1 MEQTNFEKY
10 IQNAGLEAKPH
21 QSDAV
26 AWMVEREKNDYEA
39 VRGGIIADEMGLGKT
54 IMMIGTML
62 ANFQQ
67 RTLVVLPLALLKQWA
82 SEIKRTTGHTSL
94 VYHGA
99 MKSRTTLAMLTAAP
113 VVITTYGEIAMS
125 DDPMTASKIPSILH
139 ELRWDRVIFDEAHHM
154 RNKASSK
161 KKSSQKFIG
170 GRSIKATTRWMITGT
185 PVQNR
190 MSDIYA
196 LFEIL
201 GFKKT
206 VTPDEFIEKCM
217 LRRTKE
223 DVGIHISKKV
233 VEEIEVPWKHKE
245 EHELACD
252 VHSLI
257 QEKSSLGVST
267 EFTDALMDS
276 YNLEGMNA
284 NFKMMVILQRA
295 RQMCVYPALMK
306 AKVEELMD
314 EGFMFD
320 EDYIAR
326 KAMKCSSKLDAVCDK
341 ILERKDNENCKIVF
355 CHYKMEID
363 EIQQRL
369 IKEGMHVCV
378 IDGRTKKKERQGI
391 LTGKSDVLILQIQT
405 GCEGLNLQQFNE
417 VYFVTPHWN
426 PAVEDQ
432 AVARCHRIG
441 QQKPVFIFKFSMMG
455 TDEELLSK
463 TLDKHVKNYQ
473 GAKRELYSLKKW

>member
-1 MEQTNFEKY
+1 MEQTKFEKY

-21 QSDAV
+21 QTDAV
-26 AWMVEREKNDYEA
+26 AWMVEREKKDFEG

-62 ANFQQ
+62 ANFQK
-67 RTLVVLPLALLKQWA
+67 RTLVVLPLALLKQWE
-82 SEIKRTTGHTSL
+82 SEIKRTTGYTCL

-99 MKSRTTLAMLTAAP
+99 AKARTTMEMLTTSS
-113 VVITTYGEIAMS
+113 VVLTTYGEIS
-125 DDPMTASKIPSILH
+125 RTDDPMTSSRIPSILH
-139 ELRWDRVIFDEAHHM
+139 EIEWDRVIFDEAHHM
-154 RNKASSK
+154 RNKGSSK

-170 GRSIKATTRWMITGT
+170 GRSIKATLRWMITGT

-196 LFEIL
+196 LFEVL
-201 GFKKT
+201 GFKNT
-206 VTPDEFIEKCM
+206 VKPDEFTDACM

-223 DVGIHISKKV
+223 DVGIYISKKV
-233 VEEIEVPWKHKE
+233 VENVEVPWKHVKE
-245 EHELACD
+245 EEMARD

-257 QEKSSLGVST
+257 PGNSSLGAST
-267 EFTDALMDS
+267 EFTDALLDS
-276 YNLEGMNA
+276 YNLQGMNN
-284 NFKMMVILQRA
+284 NFQIMVMLQRA
-295 RQMCVYPALMK
+295 RQMCVYPALMGK
-306 AKVEELMD
+306 KVEQLM
-314 EGFMFD
+314 EGGFMED
-320 EDYIAR
+320 EDHIAR
-326 KAMKCSSKLDAVCDK
+326 EAMKCSSKLDAVCDK
-341 ILERKDNENCKIVF
+341 ILERKENGNGKLVF

-363 EIQQRL
+363 EIHRR
-369 IKEGMHVCV
+369 ISHEGLDVRF

-391 LTGKSDVLILQIQT
+391 LTGSCDVLLLQIQT

-441 QQKPVFIFKFSMMG
+441 QEKPVFIFKFSMIG

-463 TLDKHVKNYQ
+463 TLDNHVKGYQ
-473 GAKRELYSLKKW
+473 GAKRQLYSLKKW

>member
-1 MEQTNFEKY
+1 MEQTNFKKF
-10 IQNAGLEAKPH
+10 IQNAGLEVKPH
-21 QSDAV
+21 QTDAV
-26 AWMVEREKNDYEA
+26 AWMVEREKKDFEG

-67 RTLVVLPLALLKQWA
+67 RTLIVLPLALLKQWT

-94 VYHGA
+94 VYHGV

-113 VVITTYGEIAMS
+113 VVLTTYGEISRS
-125 DDPMTASKIPSILH
+125 DDPMSTSRIPSILH
-139 ELRWDRVIFDEAHHM
+139 EIRWDRVIFDEAHHM
-154 RNKASSK
+154 RNKASST

-170 GRSIKATTRWMITGT
+170 GRSIQAPLRWMITGT

-196 LFEIL
+196 LFEVL
-201 GFKKT
+201 GFKNT
-206 VTPDEFIEKCM
+206 VKPDEFVDTCM
-217 LRRTKE
+217 LRRTKQ
-223 DVGIHISKKV
+223 DAGIYISKKV
-233 VEEIEVPWKHKE
+233 VEDIEVPWKHRE
-245 EHELACD
+245 EEELARD

-257 QEKSSLGVST
+257 QDKSTFGVTT
-267 EFTDALMDS
+267 EFTDALMDY
-276 YNLEGMNA
+276 YNLDGMNN
-284 NFKMMVILQRA
+284 NFKMMVMLQRA

-306 AKVEELMD
+306 TKMEELID

-326 KAMKCSSKLDAVCDK
+326 KAMKCSSKLDAVCEK
-341 ILERKDNENCKIVF
+341 ILERKDNDNGKIVF

-363 EIQQRL
+363 EIQRR
-369 IKEGMHVCV
+369 ISDEGLDVRV

-391 LTGKSDVLILQIQT
+391 LTSKCDVLILQIQT

-441 QQKPVFIFKFSMMG
+441 QQKPVYIFKFSMVG

-463 TLDKHVKNYQ
+463 TLDTHVKGYQ